1 MAVTIEQIKSLRDK
15 TGVSTTQCKKAL
27 DAADGDEQKAI
38 DILRKKGAAKAAA
51 REGVAGEGVIAFA
64 LSEDGKKAV
73 LVKIASETD
82 FVAKN
87 QDFVDGA
94 KAIAEKFLAEGKD
107 ADTSEMID
115 DLRTKMAEKIEQ
127 GAVEFLDGEIIGA
140 YIHSNNKLG
149 ALVALNAGEQ
159 GLAKNI
165 AMHVTASQPSNLSP
179 DDVDQA
185 LVDKEVEIWKEQ
197 LAAEGKPENIMDK
210 ILEGKI
216 RKYRGENALISQAFV
231 MEPSKTVADFAKEN
245 GSEVTGF
252 SFLAV

>member
-1 MAVTIEQIKSLRDK
+1 MAVTIDQIKSLRDK

-27 DAADGDEQKAI
+27 DEANGDESIAI

-51 REGVAGEGVIAFA
+51 REGVAGEGVVSFA
-64 LSEDGKKAV
+64 ISADGKSGV
-73 LVKIASETD
+73 VVKIASETD

-94 KAIAEKFLAEGKD
+94 KAIAEKFLSDGES
-107 ADTSEMID
+107 ADVAEMID
-115 DLRTKMAEKIEQ
+115 DLRTKMAEKIEL
-127 GAVEFLDGEIIGA
+127 GEVKFITGEILGA

-149 ALVALNAGEQ
+149 AVVALNTGET

-165 AMHVTASQPSNLSP
+165 AMHVTASQPRNLSP
-179 DDVDQA
+179 DEVDQT

-216 RKYRGENALISQAFV
+216 RKYRGENALISQSFV
-231 MEPSKTVADFAKEN
+231 MDPSQTVEAFAKAA

-252 SFLAV
+252 VFLTV